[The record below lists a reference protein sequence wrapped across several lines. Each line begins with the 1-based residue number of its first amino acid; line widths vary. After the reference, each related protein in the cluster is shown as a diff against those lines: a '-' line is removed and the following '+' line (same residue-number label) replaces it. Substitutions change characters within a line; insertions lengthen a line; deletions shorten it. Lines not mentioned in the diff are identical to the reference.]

1 MAGNGNSKKKQAIE
15 GEVIPA
21 SPSPPARIR
30 LSTVRDCRR
39 EMAKLF
45 TEARHGKLPTA
56 EAGRLIWMLQAIVG
70 VIRDSE
76 WEKRIAALEAASDKD
91 NQ

>member
-1 MAGNGNSKKKQAIE
+1 MAGNGNSKKNQAIE

-21 SPSPPARIR
+21 SPSPLPRIR
-30 LSTVRDCRR
+30 LGTIRDCRR
-39 EMAKLF
+39 EMAKLY
-45 TEARHGKLPTA
+45 TEARSGKLQTA
-56 EAGRLIWMLQAIVG
+56 DAGRLVWMLQAIVG

-76 WEKRIAALEAASDKD
+76 LEKRIAALEAGLDKE